1 MSSTIR
7 KFYDVEHDNV
17 LTLDELEYSFKNDL
31 TDEER
36 EEYLG
41 NFWFYLNA
49 CTSKNG
55 TLEEIF

>member
-31 TDEER
+31 TDDER

-41 NFWFYLNA
+41 NFWLYLNV

-55 TLEEIF
+55 TLEEIY

>member
-7 KFYDVEHDNV
+7 KFYDVEHDDV

-41 NFWFYLNA
+41 NFWLYLNA
-49 CTSKNG
+49 CISKNG
-55 TLEEIF
+55 TLEEIY